1 MWPDEERGFGF
12 IGNWALCG
20 IHFLN
25 ILLSYYDDIK
35 LMRVVDMLYS
45 VHKGTASVYKL
56 FPTYATSLVIKTLA
70 NIGMI
75 IVAINYYDG
84 WRAHTRNVYKKYLE
98 TELEEINDY
107 GKSLDTETEE
117 LIGSVNLVAI

>member
-1 MWPDEERGFGF
+1 
-12 IGNWALCG
+12 
-20 IHFLN
+20 
-25 ILLSYYDDIK
+25 
-35 LMRVVDMLYS
+35 MRVVDMLYS

-56 FPTYATSLVIKTLA
+56 FPSYATSLVIKTLA

-75 IVAINYYDG
+75 TVAINYYDG
-84 WRAHTRNVYKKYLE
+84 WRAHARYVYKKQLE
-98 TELEEINDY
+98 TELDEINDY